1 VYVKV
6 CGLKDPDMARV
17 AVAAGADAVGVVMSE
32 GSPRHVTP
40 EAATSV
46 VEAVGGRADTVLVV
60 REMPVAEAVE
70 VAGSIGVD
78 VLQLHGGYSVAEFAT
93 ARAGFARVWR
103 ATALDDATDLT
114 VGAWGEELL
123 LLDAPVAGSGH
134 TWDLGVL
141 EHRRPRGR
149 WLLAGGLDPANV
161 AGAVAAAR
169 PWGVDVSSGVESS
182 RGVKDPDLVRA
193 FVAAARAAGAHD
205 R

>member
-1 VYVKV
+1 MYVKV
-6 CGLKDPDMARV
+6 CGLRDPDMARV

-40 EAATSV
+40 EAAAGV

-60 REMPVAEAVE
+60 REMPVAQAVE
-70 VAGSIGVD
+70 VAVSIGVD
-78 VLQLHGGYSVAEFAT
+78 VLQLHGGYTAAEFAT
-93 ARAGFARVWR
+93 ATAGFARVWR
-103 ATALDDATDLT
+103 ATALDGSTDLT

-123 LLDAPVAGSGH
+123 LLDAPVAGSGR

-141 EHRRPRGR
+141 QHQRPSGR

-161 AGAVAAAR
+161 AGAVTTAR
-169 PWGVDVSSGVESS
+169 PWGVDVSSGVEST

-193 FVAAARAAGAHD
+193 FVAAAKAAGASG

>member
-1 VYVKV
+1 
-6 CGLKDPDMARV
+6 MARV

-40 EAATSV
+40 KAAASV
-46 VEAVGGRADTVLVV
+46 VEAVDGRADTVLVV
-60 REMPVAEAVE
+60 REMPVGEAVD
-70 VAGSIGVD
+70 VADSIGVD
-78 VLQLHGGYSVAEFAT
+78 VLQLHGGYSADEFAT

-103 ATALDDATDLT
+103 ATSLQASTDLT
-114 VGAWGEELL
+114 AGAWGEELL

-134 TWDLGVL
+134 TWDLAALGQ
-141 EHRRPRGR
+141 RRPSGR

-161 AGAVAAAR
+161 AAAVAAAR

-193 FVAAARAAGAHD
+193 FVAAARAADAGGP
-205 R
+205 